1 MRDCSSASRAEV
13 SAGMRPLLRMTN
25 AATKMP
31 DSKAPLK
38 ALATQGGPNMMP
50 DQANMPQPYR
60 PATAPMATATVY
72 CATGCRRAN
81 IRLDIHASNSHDRV
95 AGKAPPV
102 TIARRMTQSTASF
115 ARKATPTAADTSTN
129 NTARNTTPVWQASKT
144 RPASSGSASAGRLSS
159 ADGGMSWNADNIW
172 VSFMNPDF
180 DSITRPAHHVQK
192 PTR

>member
-1 MRDCSSASRAEV
+1 
-13 SAGMRPLLRMTN
+13 MRPLLRMTN

-95 AGKAPPV
+95 GRQGTTGHHRQANDPV
-102 TIARRMTQSTASF
+102 HRVT
-115 ARKATPTAADTSTN
+115 RKEKPHPQRQTLPQTTRP
-129 NTARNTTPVWQASKT
+129 RNTTPVWQASKT
-144 RPASSGSASAGRLSS
+144 KTSLQQAARPRVGLSS